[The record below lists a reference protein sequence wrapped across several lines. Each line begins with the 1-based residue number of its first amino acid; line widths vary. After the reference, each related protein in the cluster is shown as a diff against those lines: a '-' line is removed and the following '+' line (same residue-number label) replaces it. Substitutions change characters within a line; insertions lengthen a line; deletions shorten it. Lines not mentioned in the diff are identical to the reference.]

1 MIWMEILM
9 IVNYVVMMMK
19 KIIVKLNLINKII
32 IIIKVNNVRIKIKNN
47 LIH

>member
-1 MIWMEILM
+1 MEILM